1 VIEKGL
7 PLWLKEIAKNFQ
19 STNERPLI
27 VRIRKTDFRAHVKGN
42 LALEFGEVKL
52 TSYAGLELFDRYLRK
67 VGLNEWIRTAFRG
80 AGLGGDF
87 GVVSMVRLLMGLLVV
102 GGRRLDHVSFVS
114 DDPLFL
120 RFCRVK
126 FLPTARTVS
135 RWLTRFKMK
144 TVERLQALNAAVIEH
159 ILPSLGLRTVT
170 VDVDGVVVSTGLQ
183 VERAFRGYNPH
194 QRKVPSYYPIMAHM
208 AETTHVLRVQN
219 RSGNVHDGKASLR
232 FLRELWT
239 QLTSSVSR
247 GAQLRFRM
255 DGAFFR
261 QDVLRWLSARGVGY
275 GIKVPFY
282 HWLDLQQ
289 YIRAKPTWTRVKS
302 DVSGFVVPAAKTP
315 WGQPLWV
322 AIYRKKVL
330 HRTAKNFQLDL
341 FDPNDGHYEYS
352 AITSNLGFTVAN
364 LWYFMAG
371 RGNHEKTIGQ
381 LKGGLAFHTVPTMA
395 YAANSAW
402 QQLVILTHNLLTNF
416 QIETGAQRRRRSRKH
431 TTLPVLKTIQTL
443 RFVLFHRAAALVHPS
458 GKSTLRLANNA
469 ATRRLYTNI
478 EHALENAA

>member
-1 VIEKGL
+1 M
-7 PLWLKEIAKNFQ
+7 
-19 STNERPLI
+19 
-27 VRIRKTDFRAHVKGN
+27 RIRNTDLRSRVKGN
-42 LALEFGEVKL
+42 LTLEFDDIKL
-52 TSYAGLELFDRYLRK
+52 TSYAGLELFDRYLRTS
-67 VGLNEWIRTAFRG
+67 GFNDRIRTAFRG
-80 AGLGGDF
+80 AFLSGDF
-87 GVVSMVRLLMGLLVV
+87 GVVAMVRLLIGLLVV
-102 GGRRLDHVSFVS
+102 GGRRLDHVGYVA
-114 DDPLFL
+114 DDPVFL
-120 RFCRVK
+120 RFCRLKV
-126 FLPTARTVS
+126 LPTARSVS
-135 RWLTRFKMK
+135 RWLRQFTMK
-144 TVERLQALNAAVIEH
+144 TVERLQALNATVIEQV
-159 ILPSLGLRTVT
+159 IASLRLHTVT
-170 VDVDGVVVSTGLQ
+170 VDVDGVVVSTGLH

-194 QRKVPSYYPIMAHM
+194 HRKVPSYYPITAHL
-208 AETTHVLRVQN
+208 AETTHVLRVKN
-219 RSGNVHDGKASLR
+219 RSGNVHDGKASLG

-239 QLTSSVSR
+239 QLTRSVTR
-247 GAQLRFRM
+247 GAQVRFRM

-261 QDVLRWLSARGVGY
+261 EDVLKWLTARGTGY

-282 HWLDLQQ
+282 NWLDLQQ
-289 YIRAKPTWTRVKS
+289 HIRAKPRWTRVGP

-341 FDPNDGHYEYS
+341 YDPNDGHYEYS

-431 TTLPVLKTIQTL
+431 TTLPLLKTVQTL
-443 RFVLFHRAAALVHPS
+443 RFVLFHRAAALVHPG
-458 GKSTLRLANNA
+458 GKPKLRLVNNA
-469 ATRRLYTNI
+469 ATRRLYTRI
-478 EHALENAA
+478 EHALARAA